1 MKKTKADRTEGRK
14 TTAVICALIMIVFS
28 VLLPVLLKSNTQ
40 VQYKSIY
47 SGYTVGVI
55 AEKNVYAKNSIDLVD
70 HDATQQKIAEARTAV
85 LPVFTWSAVK
95 SSEIIARADKVRA
108 LVEASDKPGLILL
121 LGDEASAASV
131 LSLDPALLGIAYNII
146 NEIVLDGYFV
156 QSELDSVMAEGYGEI
171 TISNSY
177 NGASSAYEY
186 TLQIDRSSDLT
197 VANVDLFIASKLLQS
212 SDRFSARDILIV
224 EELIDALTEPN
235 VFYDSVLT
243 SRRRTEAEENVDPV
257 VISVTKGQI
266 LIEADHVVNHEQM
279 ELLRLLSTQSNSLTF
294 VEVLGHI
301 IFDIIFLSVSYY
313 VFTMFL
319 GRRDF
324 HFLQHNIL
332 LTAAFLISLVATF
345 FLVILSSKLNLEFS
359 DSFLPVFFLPLFMTE
374 VTGYKRVGFVSS
386 AMLSA
391 ILATLP
397 TASMMTFFY
406 CFACGSVC
414 VFLIRFF
421 NKRMDMIYQWFFSCI
436 TCAGVTILFLLVNQT
451 SFTMIFT
458 VLLGTLMNV
467 SIAYI
472 LLAVFLPVAER
483 LFNLPTIFRLYEL
496 AYGESPILTRLSQSA
511 PGTYSH
517 SMAVADLAEIGA
529 RAVGANALL
538 ARVGGLFHDIGKIE
552 HPEYFIENQN
562 GVNKHDD
569 ISPSL
574 SVAVIKSHVKVG
586 ADKGREAGLPIE
598 IIKIISNHH
607 GNDIIAYFYN
617 EAMKTQAASNDK
629 GETVKASDFS
639 YNAEIPDFRECG
651 IVMLADS
658 IEAAS
663 RTVTPNASKY
673 AKLIDSIFIGKI
685 ERGQLDDSGLTM
697 NDIKTLSEAF
707 VKTLVARNH
716 SRIEYPD
723 ED

>member
-1 MKKTKADRTEGRK
+1 
-14 TTAVICALIMIVFS
+14 MIVFS

-70 HDATQQKIAEARTAV
+70 HDATQEKVTEARKAV
-85 LPVFTWSAVK
+85 LPVFTWSSLK
-95 SSEIIARADKVRA
+95 SSEIIARADRVRA
-108 LVEASDKPGLILL
+108 LVGASDKAGLILL
-121 LGDEASAASV
+121 LGDEAIATSV
-131 LSLDPALLGIAYNII
+131 LSLDPSLLGIAYNIV
-146 NEIVLDGYFV
+146 NDIVLGGYYV
-156 QSELDSVMAEGYGEI
+156 QSELDSVMAEGYDSI

-177 NGASSAYEY
+177 NGSSPSYEY
-186 TLQIDRSSDLT
+186 VLSVDGSNLT
-197 VANVDLFIASKLLQS
+197 VANVDLFIASQLLQS
-212 SDRFSARDILIV
+212 ADKFSSRDILIV
-224 EELIDALTEPN
+224 EELIDTLAEPN

-243 SRRRTEAEENVDPV
+243 SKRRADAEDNVDPV

-345 FLVILSSKLNLEFS
+345 FLVILSSRLNLEFS

-374 VTGYKRVGFVSS
+374 VTGYKRIGFVSS

-436 TCAGVTILFLLVNQT
+436 TCAGVTILFMLVNQA

-472 LLAVFLPVAER
+472 MLAALLPVAER